1 MNAPVV
7 VVGSGLAGLVAAWS
21 ITGPCLLVTPGRLTQ
36 GAASMLAQ
44 GGIAAAVGPDDSVE
58 LHAHDTWI
66 AGDRA
71 GDPEMIARVTGAGPG
86 AMEELRSVGVAF
98 DTTPTGE
105 LDLHLE
111 AGHSRRRIAPVRD
124 TSGSAITSAVARAVA
139 KGPVE
144 VLEHTQVV
152 DLLVESAGHDDT
164 ADGNTTG
171 RVTGVL
177 IEDASGRRAIDAA
190 AVVLATGGHGGLWRH
205 ATSSPHAVGAGVAMA
220 ARAGVRT
227 DDLHLMQFH
236 PTALDAGG
244 AGPMPLLTEAL
255 RGAGAVLLADGRR
268 FVDELRPR
276 DQVAAAVWEQLQ
288 AGRRD
293 ARDAR
298 GVERVVEHFPQV
310 NDLCRQVGLDPSR
323 DLLPTRPAAHYAMG
337 GITVDRRGR
346 TSLPGLWAVGEVAR
360 TGLHGAN
367 RLASNSLLEAFVTGR
382 DAASDIACWTCD
394 ERARSGQG
402 WSEVPSADPATV
414 VARGP
419 GSIMDLTE
427 VQETLEAGCGVLR
440 DASGIRA
447 TIERLAPM
455 VASDDAAYVA
465 WLVARAALDH
475 RNSRGAHRRVDDP
488 SLATK
493 GATA

>member
-1 MNAPVV
+1 MTPVV
-7 VVGSGLAGLVAAWS
+7 VVGSGLAGLVAARS
-21 ITGPCLLVTPGRLTQ
+21 ITGPCLLVTPGHLTQ
-36 GAASMLAQ
+36 GSASMLAQ
-44 GGIAAAVGPDDSVE
+44 GGIAAAVGPDDSVD

-66 AGDRA
+66 AGDRS
-71 GDPEMIARVTGAGPG
+71 GDQATITRITGAGPG
-86 AMEELRSVGVAF
+86 VIEELRSMGVAF
-98 DTTPTGE
+98 DTTPFGG

-111 AGHSRRRIAPVRD
+111 AGHSRHRIAHVHD
-124 TSGSAITSAVARAVA
+124 ASGAAITSVIARAVA
-139 KGPVE
+139 DGPVE
-144 VLEHTQVV
+144 VLENTRAV
-152 DLLVESAGHDDT
+152 DLIVEPTGHDDT

-177 IEDASGRRAIDAA
+177 VADSSGRRVIDTT

-205 ATSSPHAVGAGVAMA
+205 ATSSPHAVGAGIAMA

-236 PTALDAGG
+236 PTALDSGG

-288 AGRRD
+288 AGRRVHL
-293 ARDAR
+293 DAR
-298 GVERVVEHFPQV
+298 GIEGVVEHFPQV
-310 NDLCRQVGLDPSR
+310 SDLCRQVGLDPSR

-337 GITVDRRGR
+337 GITVDQRGR

-382 DAASDIACWTCD
+382 DAASDITFWLRDDRSPD
-394 ERARSGQG
+394 EQG
-402 WSEVPSADPATV
+402 WSGVPPCDPTTV
-414 VARGP
+414 VSRGP
-419 GSIMDLTE
+419 GSILDLAE
-427 VQETLEAGCGVLR
+427 VQETLESGCGVLR
-440 DASGIRA
+440 DAPGIRA
-447 TIERLAPM
+447 TIDTLAPM
-455 VASDDAAYVA
+455 VSSDDAAYVA